1 MMDLNLSALFAGL
14 AASVGV
20 YAHGVIGGQWLAAQL
35 NSVEMA
41 PTSLSVRVFGDR
53 DVSWQVFR
61 IVWHSVTVVFLVSAV
76 VLFLTAFG
84 ALESR
89 DLLRFLTVVFSAF
102 LAVGLFYF
110 DKELD
115 ALLRPIPVV
124 FATGM
129 IAIAS
134 LAWVA
139 SSSV

>member
-1 MMDLNLSALFAGL
+1 MVDLNLPALFAGL

-20 YAHGVIGGQWLAAQL
+20 YAHGVLGGQWLAAQL
-35 NSVEMA
+35 SSVEMA
-41 PTSLSVRVFGDR
+41 PTPFSVRMFGDR
-53 DVSWQVFR
+53 DVSWEVCR
-61 IVWHSVTVVFLVSAV
+61 IAWHSVTVVFLASAAA
-76 VLFLTAFG
+76 LFLTAFG
-84 ALESR
+84 VLDSR
-89 DLLRFLTVVFSAF
+89 DLLRFLAVVFSAF